1 VSKVDI
7 NGISY
12 QKSSDK
18 WMSGSTQY
26 DAGTLQT
33 VIDKLRDLS
42 ASKFSE
48 KMSGMQT
55 LTVGVT
61 SGDKNRSEKA
71 TIDKDGTAY
80 NAQRDGEPA
89 VYVID
94 AKDVDDLQKAI
105 SGIKQQQQAPPKKK

>member
-1 VSKVDI
+1 VTKLDI

-12 QKSSDK
+12 QKSADK

-42 ASKFSE
+42 ASKFSD
-48 KMSGMQT
+48 KMAGMQT

-61 SGDKNRSEKA
+61 SGDNHRSEKA
-71 TIDKDGTAY
+71 TIDKDGTSY

-89 VYVID
+89 VYVIE

-105 SGIKQQQQAPPKKK
+105 SGIKQQQAPPKKK